1 MAFPKSI
8 TRFYLQVARQH
19 WFGVSAYFI
28 LRSFVKCTS
37 YILPTFVVKYL
48 VGALEK
54 SDGDMNSV
62 VPVVVGLGIWIV
74 CYILCELGRFV
85 VAKKCY
91 PETKKSV
98 HVKIYKYLI
107 DKSVAFYKSHSAG
120 YLAEQAKHIVNGTW
134 KLMFYYPTHGFA
146 VVIGVLLNFGVLFD
160 LSWMYGTIILSV
172 LGFRVVHASVHMKRL
187 ADSYVDVAQHASVVG
202 GRNIDILSNFLNLKI
217 FGNQKKEEQYV
228 GDYFSDW
235 VDSKTENLRQQLK
248 FFGLPMSLEFLSL
261 ILIIVLLVR
270 GYGMGTL
277 DLAQV
282 AFVITAFFSLRTCVT
297 NVVWEIPTVLE
308 YFSSA
313 QQALKIITAT
323 PDKLCNVKT
332 GKNICKYNSVI
343 EFKNVSFK
351 YDDEW
356 VLQNINLCISKGERI
371 GIVGASGS
379 GKTTLVNL
387 LMHLY
392 DVTQGEIKIDGTDI
406 RQFTAQSLKSAI
418 SFVPQESILFNRT
431 LAENIS
437 YGITG
442 VTRRQIIGAGR
453 LAQAHDFI
461 MKTENGYDT
470 IVGDRGVK
478 LSGGQRQRITIAHAI
493 LKNSPI
499 LLLDEAT
506 SALDSETES
515 KIQQSLDV
523 LMQDRTTIAIAH
535 RLSTLKKMDRIIVMD
550 RGRIVEMGTHAQ
562 LIRKRG
568 RYYKMWKLQYSGF
581 M

>member
-1 MAFPKSI
+1 
-8 TRFYLQVARQH
+8 
-19 WFGVSAYFI
+19 
-28 LRSFVKCTS
+28 
-37 YILPTFVVKYL
+37 
-48 VGALEK
+48 
-54 SDGDMNSV
+54 
-62 VPVVVGLGIWIV
+62 
-74 CYILCELGRFV
+74 
-85 VAKKCY
+85 
-91 PETKKSV
+91 
-98 HVKIYKYLI
+98 
-107 DKSVAFYKSHSAG
+107 
-120 YLAEQAKHIVNGTW
+120 
-134 KLMFYYPTHGFA
+134 
-146 VVIGVLLNFGVLFD
+146 
-160 LSWMYGTIILSV
+160 
-172 LGFRVVHASVHMKRL
+172 
-187 ADSYVDVAQHASVVG
+187 
-202 GRNIDILSNFLNLKI
+202 
-217 FGNQKKEEQYV
+217 
-228 GDYFSDW
+228 
-235 VDSKTENLRQQLK
+235 
-248 FFGLPMSLEFLSL
+248 MSLEFLSL

-343 EFKNVSFK
+343 EFNNVSFK

-437 YGITG
+437 YGIMG

-470 IVGDRGVK
+470 VVGDRGVK